1 MKIIAHRGLH
11 AHYKQNTKEALY
23 EALEKE
29 YIDGIEFDIRM
40 TKDKKLV
47 IIHSPIISTSS
58 IRFGIVKN
66 MTYRKLLK
74 YNIGTKEEPSKIL
87 LLEQFLKNLK
97 TDKIIL
103 IDIKEENS
111 DNITL
116 VNKLISVINK
126 YNLNIYICSFN
137 YNIIKHLNE
146 YNVGLL
152 VGYGINKE
160 KMYNHFKFNIV
171 HFNEYEK
178 VNKKKET
185 FIWGINSKNV
195 SKIKNKKAYLI
206 TDFPYD
212 VYLKVDELH
221 KK

>member
-11 AHYKQNTKEALY
+11 AHYKQNTKEALC

-47 IIHSPIISTSS
+47 IIHSPIITNDG
-58 IRFGIVKN
+58 FGIVKN
-66 MTYRKLLK
+66 MTYKKLLK
-74 YNIGTKEEPSKIL
+74 YNFGTKENPSKIL
-87 LLEQFLKNLK
+87 LLEHLLKILK

-103 IDIKEENS
+103 IDIKEESN

-116 VNKLISVINK
+116 VNKLINIINK
-126 YNLNIYICSFN
+126 YSLNIYICSFN
-137 YNIIKHLNE
+137 YNIVKHLNE

-152 VGYGINKE
+152 IGYNINKE
-160 KMYNHFKFNIV
+160 KIYNHFKFNIV
-171 HFNEYEK
+171 HFNYHEK

-185 FIWGINSKNV
+185 FIWGVNSKNV

-206 TDFPYD
+206 TDCPYD
-212 VYLKVDELH
+212 VYLKVDEHH